1 MSTEQIKL
9 LESIRDGIE
18 LLGDRLGGQI
28 GETNGRLGRVEVG
41 LGQVEVALVT
51 GLGEVNQRLTG
62 LDSRVGNVER
72 QLEVTNHQLDTLVR
86 MHSHSSIT
94 LSSRADQADN
104 RITSLEHRVD
114 KLEETG

>member
-18 LLGDRLGGQI
+18 TGFQLLSGQI
-28 GETNGRLGRVEVG
+28 GQTNVR
-41 LGQVEVALVT
+41 LGQVEAS
-51 GLGEVNQRLTG
+51 LG
-62 LDSRVGNVER
+62 SRVGNLER
-72 QLEVTNHQLDTLVR
+72 QLEVTNSHLHTLVG
-86 MHSHSSIT
+86 MHSASSIT
-94 LSSRADQADN
+94 LSSRADHTDK